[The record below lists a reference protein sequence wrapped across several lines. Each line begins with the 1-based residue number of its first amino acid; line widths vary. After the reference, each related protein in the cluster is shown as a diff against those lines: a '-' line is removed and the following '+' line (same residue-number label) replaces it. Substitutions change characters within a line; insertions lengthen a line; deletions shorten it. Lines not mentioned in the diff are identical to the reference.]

1 MLKDAEPACAYS
13 EQVKPLHYN
22 EIYEV
27 DRRSDGEFRGDE
39 ISIEVVR
46 DRAILEPED
55 REGDPLA
62 LEIPESHGKGG
73 DRFEDTDKCIGLHHE
88 LPVDETV
95 HLGIAWAA
103 EEDVGLWCLVR
114 KNNRS
119 STVCEAA
126 DDNHQER
133 RQDLR
138 EAEDDIAKDGP
149 ELGKGSRGE

>member
-13 EQVKPLHYN
+13 KQVKPLHYN
-22 EIYEV
+22 EIDEV
-27 DRRSDGEFRGDE
+27 DRRCYSEFRGDE

-46 DRAILEPED
+46 ECAILEPEN

-62 LEIPESHGKGG
+62 LEIPERHGKGG
-73 DRFEDTDKCIGLHHE
+73 DRFKDSDECIGLQHE
-88 LPVDETV
+88 LPVYETV
-95 HLGIAWAA
+95 YLGIARAA

-114 KNNRS
+114 KNNS
-119 STVCEAA
+119 CSAVCEAA

-138 EAEDDIAKDGP
+138 EAEDDIPKDGP
-149 ELGKGSRGE
+149 ELRKGSRGE

>member
-13 EQVKPLHYN
+13 EKVKPLHYN
-22 EIYEV
+22 EIDEV
-27 DRRSDGEFRGDE
+27 DRRCDGEFRGDE

-46 DRAILEPED
+46 ECAILEPEN

-73 DRFEDTDKCIGLHHE
+73 DRFEDSDECIGLHHE

-95 HLGIAWAA
+95 QLGLARAA

-114 KNNRS
+114 KNNRCS
-119 STVCEAA
+119 AVCEAA
-126 DDNHQER
+126 DDNHQEL

-138 EAEDDIAKDGP
+138 ETEDDIAEDGP
-149 ELGKGSRGE
+149 ELGKRSRGE